1 LGAPFAVLAAAL
13 ALLIAKLALDWAT
26 IARLV
31 ADAIALDALEALEAA
46 EKLASDNATEAEL

>member
-31 ADAIALDALEALEAA
+31 ADAITLDALEAA